1 MKIGLLIP
9 TTSNK
14 RDEWKNIKD
23 SYVYKIL
30 INSFITKQDKE
41 HVYNFYIGYD
51 KDDRIF
57 SNKKERDILKK
68 IEKIFKNFKFI
79 FYEFKNIKKG
89 HVTKMWNELCREAYN
104 DNCEYY
110 FQIGDDIKFH
120 TKGFINDSIKIL
132 QKNNNIGMTGPINN
146 NNQILTQCFVSKKHI
161 EILGYFFPEEI
172 INWCCDDWYN
182 YLYKPNNFFPL
193 TNHYASNDGG
203 EPRYIVN
210 DDKNFMNINN
220 VRENLTKLRE
230 YSMKLAIRDK
240 KKIEGYIKKKSK
252 IKKIISFSLWGD
264 IELYTQG
271 AIKNVI
277 LAKTVYPDWICRF
290 YIPKKNSRKTNDMR
304 PDKHSNKDT
313 SYTITKVPEEVIA
326 ELEKH
331 GAEIV
336 KIDNEGCWYSTFW
349 RFYAIEDADIVIFR
363 DCDSRLNFREKS
375 AVEQWLKSDKKVHI
389 MRDHPWHGTAIL
401 AGMWGL
407 KKGILDDIKT
417 KIENTGKD
425 KIGYWQCDQDF
436 LKNIIYPLV
445 INNSIIHNEFIKG
458 ESFAKSFPTKRYKN
472 QYVGQ
477 PYDENN
483 KTLITITK
491 NMDCKTINEY
501 FEEDN

>member
-1 MKIGLLIP
+1 MKIAFLIP

-23 SYVYKIL
+23 SYLYKIL
-30 INSFITKQDKE
+30 INSFITKQDNE
-41 HVYNFYIGYD
+41 HTYNFYIGYD
-51 KDDRIF
+51 KGDRIF
-57 SNKKERDILKK
+57 SNKKERDIIDKVS
-68 IEKIFKNFKFI
+68 KIFTNFKFI

-89 HVTKMWNELCREAYN
+89 HVTKMWNELCKEAYN
-104 DNCEYY
+104 DNCDYY

-132 QKNNNIGMTGPINN
+132 QKNNNVGMTGPINN

-193 TNHYASNDGG
+193 KNHYASNDGG

-220 VRENLTKLRE
+220 VRENVTKLRE
-230 YSMKLAIRDK
+230 YSLELANRDR
-240 KKIEGYIKKKSK
+240 KKIEKYIEKKSK

-264 IELYTQG
+264 NPIYTVG
-271 AIKNVI
+271 AIENVK
-277 LAKTVYPDWICRF
+277 LAKKIFPDWICRF
-290 YIPKKNSRKTNDMR
+290 YIPKNISKITNKYTKEYNEKNIR
-304 PDKHSNKDT
+304 
-313 SYTITKVPEEVIA
+313 ITKVPQKIIN
-326 ELEKH
+326 ELKKL
-331 GAEIV
+331 GAEIIIMD
-336 KIDNEGCWYSTFW
+336 KDGCWYSSFW
-349 RFYAIEDADIVIFR
+349 RFFAIEDADIVIFR
-363 DCDSRLNFREKS
+363 DTDSRLSYREKY
-375 AVEQWLKSDKKVHI
+375 AVQDWINSNKLVHI
-389 MRDHPWHGTAIL
+389 MRDHKWHTRPIL

-407 KKGILDDIKT
+407 KKGILDNIRQMINKYANDNI
-417 KIENTGKD
+417 
-425 KIGYWQCDQDF
+425 IGYYQIDQDF
-436 LKNIIYPLV
+436 LKDKIYPLV

-491 NMDCKTINEY
+491 NMDCKTIKEY
-501 FEEDN
+501 FEEDK